1 MEPVQEHFQSYEA
14 WLEAWSVHIGCADNS
29 VISICQ
35 SSILVYEHSMDPGC
49 ARIYWTSWLNE
60 LVEISM

>member
-29 VISICQ
+29 VISIHQ
-35 SSILVYEHSMDPGC
+35 SSILVFGSLV
-49 ARIYWTSWLNE
+49 ARGSIRE
-60 LVEISM
+60 DQF